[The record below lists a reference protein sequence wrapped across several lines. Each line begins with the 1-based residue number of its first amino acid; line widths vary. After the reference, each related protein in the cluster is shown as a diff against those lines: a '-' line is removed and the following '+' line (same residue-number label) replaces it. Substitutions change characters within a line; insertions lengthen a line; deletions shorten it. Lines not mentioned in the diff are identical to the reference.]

1 MENPNTWTDLEHG
14 IQAILDKYTKEHA
27 RGMVG
32 LSMAR
37 TLADYVREYMRG
49 TQEVSPVLEEQL
61 QALDRVKEAHRKV
74 FGS

>member
-1 MENPNTWTDLEHG
+1 MENPDTWTDLEHG
-14 IQAILDKYTKEHA
+14 IEQVLSKHYEDDIY
-27 RGMVG
+27 GVIG
-32 LSMAR
+32 LSLAR
-37 TLADYVREYMRG
+37 KLADYVREYMRG